1 MSDHGVTAV
10 LFDFGGVFT
19 PSPFAL
25 LATMEGPDAEL
36 LTRQIGHVFGPY
48 DRDTDHPWH
57 RLERGET
64 TMEPA
69 FEEIRALAAADG
81 MDLEPMRVLR
91 HFAGDGTVRVE
102 VVEHVRRLR
111 VAGFSTAIVT
121 NNLHEVRTMWQR
133 MLPVDELFDLVVDS
147 SEEGVRK
154 PDPVIFE
161 RALERLGVDAAA
173 AVFLDDVAS
182 NVEAARAVGMRGIH
196 VTADPAV
203 ALAEL
208 EGLLG
213 H

>member
-1 MSDHGVTAV
+1 MTDHGVAAV

-25 LATMEGPDAEL
+25 LATLDGDERDL
-36 LTRQIGHVFGPY
+36 LSRQIAHVFGPY

-81 MDLEPMRVLR
+81 MELEPLRVLR
-91 HFAGDGTVRVE
+91 HFAGDGTVRSE

-111 VAGFSTAIVT
+111 AAGLRTAIVT

-161 RALERLGVDAAA
+161 RTLERLGVLAAA
-173 AVFLDDVAS
+173 AVFLDDVES
-182 NVEAARAVGMRGIH
+182 NVEAARALGMHAIH
-196 VTADPAV
+196 VTADPAG

-208 EGLLG
+208 EALLG